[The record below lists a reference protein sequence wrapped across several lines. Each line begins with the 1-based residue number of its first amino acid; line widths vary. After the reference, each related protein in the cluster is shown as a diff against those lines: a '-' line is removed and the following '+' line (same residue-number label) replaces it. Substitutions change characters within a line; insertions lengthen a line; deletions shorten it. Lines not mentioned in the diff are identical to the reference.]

1 MTLIRTRARAAA
13 TTSTLTCALAFLAAL
28 AFASQAG
35 AQDADAKK
43 ELAPNGTLH
52 VGVAVAPSPSA
63 LFATK
68 DADGKPVGVT
78 VDLGTALAKR
88 LGVPVE
94 FFVAPNSG
102 ELTDALAKASIDVS
116 FMPVD
121 AERKARV
128 AFGPFYVLVESTY
141 MATAESGAKTVA
153 DVDHAGMRVIG
164 IAGTTTIRSA
174 AASLKNTTITPMR
187 SVDDALAA
195 LREGKADAFALGR
208 DTLPAYVKQIPGSVI
223 VDGNFQN
230 TGVAIAVPQNRPAA
244 LAYVTAFM
252 EDAKK
257 SGLVRQALDS
267 AGLNKIAVA
276 PAAQ

>member
-1 MTLIRTRARAAA
+1 MTLIRTHARAAA
-13 TTSTLTCALAFLAAL
+13 TAWTLTCALAFLVAI
-28 AFASQAG
+28 AFASPAG

-52 VGVAVAPSPSA
+52 VGVAVAPKPSP

-78 VDLGTALAKR
+78 VDLGNALAKR

-94 FFVAPNSG
+94 FFIAPNTG
-102 ELTDALAKASIDVS
+102 ELTDALAKAAIDVS

-141 MATAESGAKTVA
+141 MATAASGAKTVT
-153 DVDHAGMRVIG
+153 DVDRAGMRVVG
-164 IAGTTTIRSA
+164 ISGTTTIRSA

-195 LREGKADAFALGR
+195 LRDGKADAFALGR
-208 DTLPAYVKQIPGSVI
+208 DTLPAYVKQIPGAVI
-223 VDGNFQN
+223 VDGYFQR
-230 TGVAIAVPQNRPAA
+230 TGVAIAVPLNRFAA
-244 LAYVTAFM
+244 RAYVTAFM
-252 EDAKK
+252 EEAKK
-257 SGLVRQALDS
+257 SGLVRQALDN
-267 AGLNKIAVA
+267 AGFNNVAVA
-276 PAAQ
+276 PAAE

>member
-1 MTLIRTRARAAA
+1 MNSIRTRARAAA
-13 TTSTLTCALAFLAAL
+13 STCALTCAFAVLVAL
-28 AFASQAG
+28 AFASPAG
-35 AQDADAKK
+35 AQDAAAKQ

-52 VGVAVAPSPSA
+52 VGVAVAPQPSP

-94 FFVAPNSG
+94 FFVAPNTG
-102 ELTDALAKASIDVS
+102 ELTDALAKAAIDVS

-141 MATAESGAKTVA
+141 MATAASGAKTVA
-153 DVDHAGMRVIG
+153 DVDRAGMRVIG

-195 LREGKADAFALGR
+195 LRDGQADAFALGR
-208 DTLPAYVKQIPGSVI
+208 DTLPAYVKQIPGSII
-223 VDGNFQN
+223 VDGYFQR
-230 TGVAIAVPQNRPAA
+230 TGVAIAVPLNRFDAR
-244 LAYVTAFM
+244 AYVTTFM

-257 SGLVRQALDS
+257 SGLVRQALDK
-267 AGLNKIAVA
+267 AGFNNVAVA
-276 PAAQ
+276 PAAE

>member
-1 MTLIRTRARAAA
+1 MNLSPVARPI
-13 TTSTLTCALAFLAAL
+13 CALAIVVAIAPVSPGC
-28 AFASQAG
+28 AQEASAE
-35 AQDADAKK
+35 AKQ
-43 ELAPNGTLH
+43 ELASTGTLH
-52 VGVAVAPSPSA
+52 VGVAVAPKPSP

-68 DADGKPVGVT
+68 DAGGKPVGVT
-78 VDLGTALAKR
+78 VDLGTALARR

-94 FFVAPNSG
+94 FFIAPNTG
-102 ELTDALAKASIDVS
+102 ELTDALAKAAIDVS

-121 AERKARV
+121 AARKARL

-141 MATAESGAKTVA
+141 MATAASGAKTVA
-153 DVDHAGMRVIG
+153 DVDRAGMRVVG

-195 LREGKADAFALGR
+195 LRDGQADAFALGR
-208 DTLPAYVKQIPGSVI
+208 DTLPAYVKQIPGAVI
-223 VDGNFQN
+223 VDGYFQK
-230 TGVAIAVPQNRPAA
+230 TGVAIAVPQNRSAA

-257 SGLVRQALDS
+257 SGLVRQALDK
-267 AGLNKIAVA
+267 AGLDNVAVA